1 MHYSLFTFLNAG
13 ITDFKTIKE
22 AETAYEAKA
31 YTKSAALLNSLE
43 GKSAELEYDIG
54 NANYKSK
61 NYDAAIKSYQ
71 KAKGVDKATRLHNVG
86 NSYFQKKDLEKA
98 IKSYEEALKIR
109 EDKDTRFNLELAKK
123 KKRVSRKK
131 RKIKKRKKIKRK
143 KVTKTSLMQ
152 KKSKNPKIKRVKNL
166 QVSQKIKKRK
176 KIKVKKRS

>member
-1 MHYSLFTFLNAG
+1 MRKLYIILFIIHYSLFTFLNAG

-43 GKSAELEYDIG
+43 GKSAEREYDLG
-54 NANYKSK
+54 NAYYKSK

-71 KAKGVDKATRLHNVG
+71 QAKGVDKATRLHNVG
-86 NSYFQKKDLEKA
+86 NSYFQKKYLEKA

-123 KKRVSRKK
+123 MKKKEEEK
-131 RKIKKRKKIKRK
+131 N
-143 KVTKTSLMQ
+143 Q
-152 KKSKNPKIKRVKNL
+152 KKNKKDQQEEKNKKDKKEQVRADSKNTPHAV
-166 QVSQKIKKRK
+166 
-176 KIKVKKRS
+176 